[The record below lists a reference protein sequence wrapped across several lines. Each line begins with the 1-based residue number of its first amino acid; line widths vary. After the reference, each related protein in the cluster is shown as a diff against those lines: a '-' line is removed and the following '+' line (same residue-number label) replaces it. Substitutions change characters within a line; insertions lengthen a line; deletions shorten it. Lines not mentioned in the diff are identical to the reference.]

1 MHRLNGCPN
10 RRFAY
15 KPRHDAI
22 VNVLCDEISK
32 QGGSRNRRTF
42 HWDSTIEG
50 PQGERLRDQ
59 QLARLKP
66 DLWFYDETG
75 LKIVEVT
82 VSYGSTTRLN
92 GRETDTLQA
101 RREEKIRKYTALVDA
116 ARAQFTVNVGLYVIV
131 VSSLGAIPEATM
143 RDLRHLVLARANGTA
158 KKMVTAAIKGSRDIY
173 LNKTTTRR
181 QREEE
186 EEREAQPPGET
197 ETPETEEDDPWLPE
211 GTLTEEEI
219 GSKPEDDEDMP
230 EEGSDEE
237 FTSEEDPAT
246 PWWNG
251 EAQNPGPL
259 EGENERGRVHD
270 ALDALF
276 GLEIRPR
283 PMETGAPREGQGEP
297 PGGRDTGN
305 GVVSEGL
312 RGGGRMPPI
321 TREQEQRNEDEEEG
335 EARPEMFERHGPP
348 REAVRHA
355 HREHRT
361 N

>member
-22 VNVLCDEISK
+22 VNVLCDEINK

-82 VSYGSTTRLN
+82 VPYGSTTRLN

-116 ARAQFTVNVGLYVIV
+116 ARAQFSVNVRLYVIV

-158 KKMVTAAIKGSRDIY
+158 KKMVSAAIRGSRDVY
-173 LNKTTTRR
+173 LNKTSQQNRG
-181 QREEE
+181 QDREPPRNAEAPPANNQARDPPEE
-186 EEREAQPPGET
+186 EERDEEESSESLQIPESSEGEITDDSDSPEDPT
-197 ETPETEEDDPWLPE
+197 ESWEDDDE
-211 GTLTEEEI
+211 G
-219 GSKPEDDEDMP
+219 DED
-230 EEGSDEE
+230 ETGSGDL
-237 FTSEEDPAT
+237 TDRARHVDDVSSEEDPAT
-246 PWWNG
+246 PWWEG
-251 EAQNPGPL
+251 EARNPRPL
-259 EGENERGRVHD
+259 EGANESGRLHN

-276 GLEIRPR
+276 GLE
-283 PMETGAPREGQGEP
+283 
-297 PGGRDTGN
+297 
-305 GVVSEGL
+305 V
-312 RGGGRMPPI
+312 
-321 TREQEQRNEDEEEG
+321 
-335 EARPEMFERHGPP
+335 
-348 REAVRHA
+348 
-355 HREHRT
+355 
-361 N
+361 